1 MSLHCDAVGR
11 RLRPFTVSV
20 SLICAVETIRG
31 NIQNSILSQS
41 ILLSG
46 VNLAPTTPLN
56 LFLTN
61 IKKYAKTVLFPTVK
75 KRTGLKFA
83 VVEVDRLVFE

>member
-1 MSLHCDAVGR
+1 MSLHCDAVSR

-20 SLICAVETIRG
+20 SLICAVEIIRG

-46 VNLAPTTPLN
+46 VNLTTAPLN
-56 LFLTN
+56 LFLSN
-61 IKKYAKTVLFPTVK
+61 IKSVIKIALFSTVK
-75 KRTGLKFA
+75 KKYWSKVCGG
-83 VVEVDRLVFE
+83 